1 MKDGTAFADLDG
13 LRHYLL
19 SQRRA
24 EFVRHF
30 CRKLL
35 GYSLGRSV
43 QLSDRGLLDEMER
56 QLDGDRQGLQAAIT
70 TIVQS
75 PQFRLRRGLA
85 SPLEPQAPE
94 RPTTGD

>member
-1 MKDGTAFADLDG
+1 MKDGTAFADIDG
-13 LRHYLL
+13 LRAYLL
-19 SQRRA
+19 SQRRE

-43 QLSDRGLLDEMER
+43 QLADKSLLDEMER
-56 QLDGDRQGLQAAIT
+56 QLDEKRQGLQTAIMT
-70 TIVQS
+70 VVQS

-85 SPLEPQAPE
+85 SPLEQQPSP
-94 RPTTGD
+94 